1 MLWVRVGRAGEW
13 VGREGRSGAECGLT
27 LTMVNLKSPGSPAEA
42 ATSQPLGTRGD
53 GAHRHVGAAALARA
67 LAVAGLGAPL
77 SNPLPVGQR
86 RSVKTAGAARRSNA
100 ALAVKVVVRKCLE
113 RAVPEKAAVLG
124 VDKVVLCAG
133 GRMEERSRAVL
144 KGGAAAPV
152 QLPGALRHDRR
163 RGQRRP
169 NTPARACWN

>member
-1 MLWVRVGRAGEW
+1 M
-13 VGREGRSGAECGLT
+13 GREGRSGAECGLT

-42 ATSQPLGTRGD
+42 VTSQSLGTRGD
-53 GAHRHVGAAALARA
+53 GAHRHRHVGAAALARA

-113 RAVPEKAAVLG
+113 RAVPEKAAVLD

-163 RGQRRP
+163 RGQRRRP
-169 NTPARACWN
+169 NTAAPARWN